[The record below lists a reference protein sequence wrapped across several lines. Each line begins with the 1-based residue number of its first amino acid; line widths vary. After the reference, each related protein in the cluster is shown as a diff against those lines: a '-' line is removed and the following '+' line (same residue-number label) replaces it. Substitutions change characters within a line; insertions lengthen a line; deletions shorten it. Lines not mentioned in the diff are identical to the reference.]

1 MEAYQ
6 PAISFHSSGQY
17 EIAVAAMATGEV
29 NKGFGSR
36 RERGGQKQVEQNLLQ
51 IVLGFLF
58 DFNILIFE
66 FSY

>member
-36 RERGGQKQVEQNLLQ
+36 RERGGQKQKTSRIKRWRLQ
-51 IVLGFLF
+51 LT
-58 DFNILIFE
+58 
-66 FSY
+66 

>member
-36 RERGGQKQVEQNLLQ
+36 RERGGILS
-51 IVLGFLF
+51 LGKERP
-58 DFNILIFE
+58 NE
-66 FSY
+66 S